1 MPFKRLQQ
9 INGEMIIFLLF
20 FRAKFTTNYFNIL
33 HRYLPLRFGWGGVMH
48 IDISSPKENL
58 KRGMGINRQKMPT
71 IAFLTSAGLRLNL
84 PSIENDYQQY
94 TGCGILK

>member
-1 MPFKRLQQ
+1 
-9 INGEMIIFLLF
+9 
-20 FRAKFTTNYFNIL
+20 
-33 HRYLPLRFGWGGVMH
+33 MH

-84 PSIENDYQQY
+84 PSIENEYQQY